1 MDVGSSQPRMAMH
14 VTMPNIAAAAVTILA
29 VQSANFDT
37 GAVTSPARP
46 RAAQCVFAST
56 WNGGD
61 IEFTGVD
68 VAGEVATD
76 VIIAVGTGTVVGVV
90 PFATISRVRNLGN
103 RTTGTCTIQ
112 TSTKIGIPCK
122 RGQLLTVQKS
132 LIADAGEA
140 VGTVDYANST
150 IIFTTVPNGTGDYEV
165 YFSQRISIG
174 D

>member
-1 MDVGSSQPRMAMH
+1 MDVGTSPPRVAVH
-14 VTMPNIAAAAVTILA
+14 VSMPNIAAAAVTILA
-29 VQSANFDT
+29 TQSANFDT

-61 IEFTGVD
+61 IELTGID
-68 VAGEVATD
+68 VAGEPAVD
-76 VIIAVGTGTVVGVV
+76 VIVAVGTGTVVGVV
-90 PFATISRVRNLGN
+90 PFATISRARNLGT

-122 RGQLLTVQKS
+122 RGQLLTVQRT
-132 LIADAGEA
+132 LVADAGEA

-150 IIFTTVPNGTGDYEV
+150 IIFTTAPNGTNDYEI
-165 YFSQRISIG
+165 YFSQKVSIG